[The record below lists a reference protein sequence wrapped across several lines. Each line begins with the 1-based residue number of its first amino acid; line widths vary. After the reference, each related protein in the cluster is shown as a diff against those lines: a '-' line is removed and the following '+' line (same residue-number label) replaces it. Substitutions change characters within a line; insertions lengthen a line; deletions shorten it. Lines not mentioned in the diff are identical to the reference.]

1 MVRKE
6 EIIMNTICERS
17 HNNKRT
23 NNTCTCNIQYNT
35 SILRNTHSGSPVYR
49 VREIRG
55 GDSPGLFLDVREL
68 YASYHS

>member
-6 EIIMNTICERS
+6 ETIMNTICERS

-35 SILRNTHSGSPVYR
+35 SILRNTHTQR
-49 VREIRG
+49 LTCLLCERDKRRG
-55 GDSPGLFLDVREL
+55 FPRFVP
-68 YASYHS
+68 